1 VGVIMGK
8 IDVWDLDVSISKYIC
23 KGLKKYIKENEK
35 AAFPTAPNYTFF
47 ENLNENATL
56 EERVKE
62 WHIILHEI
70 AEKFK
75 TFANNKYNG
84 ITDEEIEDA
93 FDSLKK
99 VFRYLWI

>member
-1 VGVIMGK
+1 MGK
-8 IDVWDLDVSISKYIC
+8 IDVLDLDISIAKYIY
-23 KGLKKYIKENEK
+23 KGLKKYIKRNQK
-35 AAFPTAPNYTFF
+35 AVFPTAPDYGFF
-47 ENLNENATL
+47 ETLTENATL

-70 AEKFK
+70 AEKFN
-75 TFANNKYNG
+75 TLANNRYNG

-99 VFRYLWI
+99 VFKYLWI

>member
-1 VGVIMGK
+1 MGK
-8 IDVWDLDVSISKYIC
+8 IDVLDLDISIAKYIY
-23 KGLKKYIKENEK
+23 KGIKGYILKNEVM
-35 AAFPTAPNYTFF
+35 AFPTAPSYDFF
-47 ENLNENATL
+47 ENLTENATL

-70 AEKFK
+70 AEKFN
-75 TFANNKYNG
+75 TLANNRYNG
-84 ITDEEIEDA
+84 TADEEIEDA

>member
-1 VGVIMGK
+1 MGK
-8 IDVWDLDVSISKYIC
+8 IDVLDLDISIAKYIY
-23 KGLKKYIKENEK
+23 KGINEYIVKNEVM
-35 AAFPTAPNYTFF
+35 AFPTAPDYTFF

-70 AEKFK
+70 AGKFN
-75 TFANNKYNG
+75 TLANNRYNG
-84 ITDEEIEDA
+84 VTDEEIEDT

>member
-1 VGVIMGK
+1 MGK
-8 IDVWDLDVSISKYIC
+8 IDVLDLDISIAKYIY
-23 KGLKKYIKENEK
+23 KGIKGYILKNEVM
-35 AAFPTAPNYTFF
+35 AFPTAPDYTFF

-70 AEKFK
+70 AEKFN
-75 TFANNKYNG
+75 TLANNRYNG

-93 FDSLKK
+93 FDSLKR

>member
-1 VGVIMGK
+1 M
-8 IDVWDLDVSISKYIC
+8 
-23 KGLKKYIKENEK
+23 
-35 AAFPTAPNYTFF
+35 AFPTAPDYTFF
-47 ENLNENATL
+47 ENLTENATL

-75 TFANNKYNG
+75 TIANNRYNG
-84 ITDEEIEDA
+84 ITDEEIVDA
-93 FDSLKK
+93 FDSLKR

>member
-1 VGVIMGK
+1 MGK
-8 IDVWDLDVSISKYIC
+8 SDVLDLDISIANYIY
-23 KGLKKYIKENEK
+23 KGINGYIVKNEVM
-35 AAFPTAPNYTFF
+35 AFPTAPDYTFF
-47 ENLNENATL
+47 ENLTENATL

-75 TFANNKYNG
+75 TIANNRYNG
-84 ITDEEIEDA
+84 ITNEEIVEA
-93 FDSLKK
+93 FDSLKR

>member
-1 VGVIMGK
+1 MGK
-8 IDVWDLDVSISKYIC
+8 IDVLDLDISIANYIY
-23 KGLKKYIKENEK
+23 KGITGYIKQNEK
-35 AAFPTAPNYTFF
+35 MAFPTAPEYAFF

-75 TFANNKYNG
+75 TIANNRYND
-84 ITDEEIEDA
+84 IAKEEIEDA
-93 FDSLKK
+93 FGSLKR